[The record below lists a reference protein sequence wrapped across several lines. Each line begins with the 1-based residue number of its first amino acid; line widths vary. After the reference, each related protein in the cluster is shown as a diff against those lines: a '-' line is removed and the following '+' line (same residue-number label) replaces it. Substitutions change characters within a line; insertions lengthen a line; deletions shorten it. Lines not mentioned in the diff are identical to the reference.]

1 MDQETYSANIA
12 KVKQII
18 DDLSQ
23 GSIPIEKMNE
33 SIKQALSIL
42 KDCKTRLSEISENSS
57 KIIDKIREENEK
69 NITFAP

>member
-1 MDQETYSANIA
+1 MDQQTYSENIA

-23 GSIPIEKMNE
+23 GNIPIEKMNE
-33 SIKQALSIL
+33 SIGQALSIL

-57 KIIDKIREENEK
+57 KIIDKIRR
-69 NITFAP
+69 